1 MEYSGRS
8 MPKLNRDK
16 LLEYLDNNFS
26 EELDLYSIVRYCE
39 VGEHVES
46 EKIKTTKKKR
56 RRISS

>member
-1 MEYSGRS
+1 MDYRGKR

-46 EKIKTTKKKR
+46 EKIKTTKKKS
-56 RRISS
+56 RRI

>member
-1 MEYSGRS
+1 MDYRGKR

-39 VGEHVES
+39 AGEPLES
-46 EKIKTTKKKR
+46 EKIKSPKKKR
-56 RRISS
+56 RRIR

>member
-1 MEYSGRS
+1 

-39 VGEHVES
+39 AGEHLES

>member
-1 MEYSGRS
+1 

-39 VGEHVES
+39 AGEPLEN
-46 EKIKTTKKKR
+46 EKIRNPKKKC
-56 RRISS
+56 RRIKLIAK

>member
-1 MEYSGRS
+1 MECSGRK

-39 VGEHVES
+39 VGEHLES
-46 EKIKTTKKKR
+46 EKIKNPKKKR
-56 RRISS
+56 RRIR

>member
-1 MEYSGRS
+1 

-26 EELDLYSIVRYCE
+26 EELDLPSIVRYCE
-39 VGEHVES
+39 VGEDVES

-56 RRISS
+56 RRIR

>member
-1 MEYSGRS
+1 

-26 EELDLYSIVRYCE
+26 EQLDLYSIVRYCE

-46 EKIKTTKKKR
+46 EKIKTPKKKPR
-56 RRISS
+56 RVR

>member
-1 MEYSGRS
+1 MDYRGKR

-39 VGEHVES
+39 VGEHVGN

-56 RRISS
+56 RRIR

>member
-1 MEYSGRS
+1 

-39 VGEHVES
+39 VAEHVES

>member
-1 MEYSGRS
+1 

-26 EELDLYSIVRYCE
+26 EELDLSSIVRYCE
-39 VGEHVES
+39 VGQRVEI

-56 RRISS
+56 RRS